1 MIIGIGNKIT
11 DLRKLRGPSGP
22 TPPVVT
28 WYIELE
34 NGLGFLELENTT
46 DLLLQEAAP

>member
-1 MIIGIGNKIT
+1 MILGIGTKLV
-11 DLRKLRGPSGP
+11 DLRRPQGP
-22 TPPVVT
+22 TTPPPATT

-34 NGLGFLELENTT
+34 NGLGFIELQNTT

>member
-1 MIIGIGNKIT
+1 MIIGIGNQFQ
-11 DLRKLRGPSGP
+11 DLRRPKGP
-22 TPPVVT
+22 TTPPGST

-34 NGLGFLELENTT
+34 NGLGFLELQNTT

>member
-1 MIIGIGNKIT
+1 MMLGIGTKLV
-11 DLRKLRGPSGP
+11 DLSRPKGP
-22 TPPVVT
+22 TTPPPPAVT

-34 NGLGFLELENTT
+34 NGLGFLELQNTT

>member
-1 MIIGIGNKIT
+1 MILGIGT
-11 DLRKLRGPSGP
+11 KLIDIRRPKGP
-22 TPPVVT
+22 TTLAVT

-34 NGLGFLELENTT
+34 NGLGFIELQNTT

>member
-1 MIIGIGNKIT
+1 MILGIGT
-11 DLRKLRGPSGP
+11 KLIDIRRPKGP
-22 TPPVVT
+22 TTPPPAVT

-34 NGLGFLELENTT
+34 NGLGFIELQNST

>member
-1 MIIGIGNKIT
+1 MLIRLGT
-11 DLRKLRGPSGP
+11 RLVDLRTPRGIT
-22 TPPVVT
+22 TPPPAVT

-34 NGLGFLELENTT
+34 NGLGFLELENTI

>member
-1 MIIGIGNKIT
+1 MIIGIGTKII
-11 DLRKLRGPSGP
+11 DLRRPKGP
-22 TPPVVT
+22 TTPPPPGT

-34 NGLGFLELENTT
+34 NGLGFIELQNST